1 MIASKEEKVK
11 TIERCIHKQHPEFEK
26 YIEDTIDDMLL
37 HNTDNKTLSAYVLAD
52 KFNMSYKDMTALMY
66 WMCNVLKSKG
76 YNAEIVEEHYEEDDE
91 YTGAIETMDYDG
103 DYYLVIK
110 K

>member
-52 KFNMSYKDMTALMY
+52 KFNMNYKDMTALMY

-76 YNAEIVEEHYEEDDE
+76 YNAEIVEERYEEGIDVL
-91 YTGAIETMDYDG
+91 GNMDYG

>member
-37 HNTDNKTLSAYVLAD
+37 HNTGNKTLSASVLAN

-76 YNAEIVEEHYEEDDE
+76 YNAEIIEERCEEGIDVL
-91 YTGAIETMDYDG
+91 GNMDYG

>member
-37 HNTDNKTLSAYVLAD
+37 HNTGNKTLSASVLAN
-52 KFNMSYKDMTALMY
+52 KFNMSYKDMAALMY

-76 YNAEIVEEHYEEDDE
+76 YNAEVIEERNEEGIDVL
-91 YTGAIETMDYDG
+91 GNMDYG

>member
-37 HNTDNKTLSAYVLAD
+37 HNTGNKTLSASVLAN

-76 YNAEIVEEHYEEDDE
+76 YNAEVIEERYEEGIDVL
-91 YTGAIETMDYDG
+91 GNMDYG

>member
-37 HNTDNKTLSAYVLAD
+37 HNTGNKTLSAYVLAD
-52 KFNMSYKDMTALMY
+52 KFKMKYKDMTALMY

-76 YNAEIVEEHYEEDDE
+76 YNAEIVEERYEEGIDVL
-91 YTGAIETMDYDG
+91 GNMDYG